1 MLAATVTEAASR
13 WGDTTFLVASTGWAL
28 SYRSLD
34 RISDEVAAGLAARGV
49 GEGDVVALVLPSIPE
64 HVIAYAAV
72 AKLGAITAGVN
83 ARLTATE
90 RATVIGRAQP
100 LLVISTA
107 ALAPEHPEV
116 LIITPSN
123 DDESA
128 LAMLRR
134 EGGIPELV
142 PNPERPVAIVFTSG
156 TTGAPKG
163 ALFCERQLS
172 FICETDTGGAWGGGG
187 HSLSATSLAHL
198 GPTTKLPGNLRRGG
212 SIHLMERW
220 RAGDALRLTEEYA
233 MGSLAG
239 IPTQLALML
248 RDPGFDGC
256 DLSSVRA
263 IVIGGGPATPALV
276 REARDRIGAPLA
288 TRYSCTEAGIG
299 LGTGLGDDPIDAEV
313 SVGRPHGGVE
323 LALRHPDTG
332 DDVAPGDTGEV
343 CLRSPAVMSRYWRD
357 PEATRAVFWPDGYV
371 RTGDLGH
378 LDPEGRLKLVGRARE
393 MYVRG
398 GYNVF
403 PMEVEE
409 VLSSHPSVAAIAVI
423 GIGDDVM
430 GEIGVAVVVQRIG
443 TDAPSLTDL
452 REHGAGQLAHHKLP
466 EQLVVIDSLP
476 LTAMEKIDRRALRSW
491 VVGELR
497 QGSNGGSDEPT

>member
-1 MLAATVTEAASR
+1 VLAATVTEAASR
-13 WGDTTFLVASTGWAL
+13 WGDTTFLVAPTGWAL

-64 HVIAYAAV
+64 HVIAYAAI
-72 AKLGAITAGVN
+72 AKLGAITAGIN

-90 RATVIGRAQP
+90 RATVIDRADP
-100 LLVISTA
+100 LLVISTPE
-107 ALAPEHPEV
+107 LAPDHPEV
-116 LIITPSN
+116 IVITPAV
-123 DDESA
+123 DDGHA
-128 LAMLRR
+128 LAVLRVV
-134 EGGIPELV
+134 EGGIPRLE
-142 PNPERPVAIVFTSG
+142 PNPDRPVAIVFTSG

-172 FICETDTGGAWGGGG
+172 FICETDTGGSWGGGG

-212 SIHLMERW
+212 TVHLVDRW
-220 RAGDALRLTEEYA
+220 RAKDALRLTEEYA
-233 MGSLAG
+233 MGSIAG

-248 RDPGFDGC
+248 RDPDLDTR
-256 DLSSVRA
+256 DLSSVKA
-263 IVIGGGPATPALV
+263 IIIGGGPATPALV
-276 REARDRIGAPLA
+276 REARARIGAPLA

-299 LGTGLGDDPIDAEV
+299 LGTSLSDDPIDAEV

-323 LALRHPDTG
+323 LALRDPETG
-332 DDVAPGDTGEV
+332 DDVAAGDTGEV

-357 PEATRAVFWPDGYV
+357 PEATRGAFWPDGYV

-378 LDPEGRLKLVGRARE
+378 LDHEGRLKLVGRARE

-409 VLSSHPSVAAIAVI
+409 VLSTHPSVEAITVI
-423 GIGDDVM
+423 GIEDDVM
-430 GEIGVAVVVQRIG
+430 GEIGVAVIVLRIG
-443 TDAPSLTDL
+443 ADAPSLTDL
-452 REHGAGQLAHHKLP
+452 REHGAGRLARHKLP
-466 EQLVVIDSLP
+466 EHLVVIDSLP
-476 LTAMEKIDRRALRSW
+476 LTAMEKVDRRALKSW
-491 VVGELR
+491 VVGGLR
-497 QGSNGGSDEPT
+497 QWSDGGRST